1 MILNITSDAAYP
13 REMIAAVRDWRAKQS
28 PQELIRWD
36 QIWDYFRADRRLPH
50 GTVLPDG
57 KIVIDA
63 HVVYLPGPRPRNDPE
78 QNFLTSRIIK
88 LQDQAESQ
96 ILAGVRKRKR
106 QCKSQGSTP
115 PVAHEAQP

>member
-1 MILNITSDAAYP
+1 MILNITSDAAYS
-13 REMIAAVRDWRAKQS
+13 REMIGAVRDWRAKQTA
-28 PQELIRWD
+28 QERIRWD
-36 QIWDYFRADRRLPH
+36 QIWDYFRSGRRLAP

-57 KIVIDA
+57 KIVIDPR
-63 HVVYLPGPRPRNDPE
+63 VVYLPGPQPRNDPE

-106 QCKSQGSTP
+106 QCKRDSTP
-115 PVAHEAQP
+115 PVAQEPQP